1 MPAAYGRFAGIHYT
15 DGTYVQRNREK
26 QALGVFFLLIVLST
40 PGPLQARLAGGIMER
55 AILHRRRKV
64 GQMEGY
70 TSIVYAGTLPVQAD
84 GKTLDSQN
92 GSDAQLEDGVG
103 SADAA
108 EKADEGIS
116 GLELARFSASP
127 DTPASPASSDAAT
140 SASSSGGSAASSSAE
155 ENASVNGA
163 SSSTRLQQRLEYI
176 KPSKGALGQT
186 KSSDSLAGQT
196 HNDEAS
202 GLTSDVG
209 SVAAPVPETGERD
222 DGESDRTSDNAT
234 LLKAATVRG
243 GMDVAK
249 CQPVSPEEVQA
260 NYEEKGA
267 TVLVLDTADPSEYSD
282 GVILKRGSKRIG
294 VFYVDVP
301 LSEKA
306 AEARVKYFRDCKVD
320 LVVCISSV
328 RTYVRNLQGADIVI
342 TLQDEEVSTMGGN
355 SNGSFFE
362 RASPWIASRAIL
374 VSPSNVVSAKG
385 YRKPVT
391 GRLPVTALSFR

>member
-1 MPAAYGRFAGIHYT
+1 MSN
-15 DGTYVQRNREK
+15 GTREK
-26 QALGVFFLLIVLST
+26 QALGVFLLLIVLST
-40 PGPLQARLAGGIMER
+40 FGIAWYMDAGHSWNVAASSIDE
-55 AILHRRRKV
+55 KV

-84 GKTLDSQN
+84 AKTLDSQN

-108 EKADEGIS
+108 EKADEGAS
-116 GLELARFSASP
+116 GSGSTSASP
-127 DTPASPASSDAAT
+127 TSSDAAA
-140 SASSSGGSAASSSAE
+140 SASSSGGSVASSSAD
-155 ENASVNGA
+155 ENASVSGG
-163 SSSTRLQQRLEYI
+163 SSSTGSSN
-176 KPSKGALGQT
+176 PSSKSSSSKAASGQT
-186 KSSDSLAGQT
+186 KSSDSIAVQT

-209 SVAAPVPETGERD
+209 SVAAPVPDTSEQD
-222 DGESDRTSDNAT
+222 DSESDRTSDNAT
-234 LLKAATVRG
+234 VLKAATVRG

-249 CQPVSPEEVQA
+249 SQPVAPEQVQA

-267 TVLVLDTADPSEYSD
+267 TVLVLDTADPSQYSD

-294 VFYVDVP
+294 VFSVDVP

-355 SNGSFFE
+355 SNGSFFVN
-362 RASPWIASRAIL
+362 APHVDSVGAIL
-374 VSPSNVVSAKG
+374 VSPSNVVSAK
-385 YRKPVT
+385 VIES
-391 GRLPVTALSFR
+391 L

>member
-1 MPAAYGRFAGIHYT
+1 MSN
-15 DGTYVQRNREK
+15 GTREK
-26 QALGVFFLLIVLST
+26 QALGVFLLLIVLST
-40 PGPLQARLAGGIMER
+40 FGIAWYMVAGHSWNVAASSIDE
-55 AILHRRRKV
+55 KV

-84 GKTLDSQN
+84 AKTLDSQN

-108 EKADEGIS
+108 EKADEGAS
-116 GLELARFSASP
+116 GSGSTSASP
-127 DTPASPASSDAAT
+127 TSSDAAA
-140 SASSSGGSAASSSAE
+140 SASSSGGSVASSSAD
-155 ENASVNGA
+155 ENASVSGG
-163 SSSTRLQQRLEYI
+163 SSSTGSSN
-176 KPSKGALGQT
+176 PSSKSSSSKAASGQT
-186 KSSDSLAGQT
+186 ESSDSIAVQT

-209 SVAAPVPETGERD
+209 SVAAPVPDTSEQD
-222 DGESDRTSDNAT
+222 DSESDRTSDNAT
-234 LLKAATVRG
+234 VLKAATVRG

-249 CQPVSPEEVQA
+249 SQPVAPEQVQA

-267 TVLVLDTADPSEYSD
+267 TVLVLDTADPSQYSD

-294 VFYVDVP
+294 VFSVDVP

-355 SNGSFFE
+355 SNGSFFVN
-362 RASPWIASRAIL
+362 APHVDSVGAIL
-374 VSPSNVVSAKG
+374 VSPSNVVSAK
-385 YRKPVT
+385 VIES
-391 GRLPVTALSFR
+391 L

>member
-1 MPAAYGRFAGIHYT
+1 MSN
-15 DGTYVQRNREK
+15 GTREK
-26 QALGVFFLLIVLST
+26 QALGVFLLLIVLST
-40 PGPLQARLAGGIMER
+40 FGIAWYMVAGHSWNVAASSIDE
-55 AILHRRRKV
+55 KV

-84 GKTLDSQN
+84 AKTLDSQN

-108 EKADEGIS
+108 EKADEGAS
-116 GLELARFSASP
+116 GSGSASASP
-127 DTPASPASSDAAT
+127 TSSDAAA
-140 SASSSGGSAASSSAE
+140 SASSSGGSVASSSAD
-155 ENASVNGA
+155 ENASVSGG
-163 SSSTRLQQRLEYI
+163 SSSTGSSN
-176 KPSKGALGQT
+176 PSSKSSSSKAASGQT
-186 KSSDSLAGQT
+186 KSSDSIAVQT

-209 SVAAPVPETGERD
+209 SVAAPVPDTSEQD
-222 DGESDRTSDNAT
+222 DSESDRTSDNAT
-234 LLKAATVRG
+234 VLKAATVRG

-249 CQPVSPEEVQA
+249 SQPVAPEQVQA

-267 TVLVLDTADPSEYSD
+267 TVLVLDTADPSQYSD

-294 VFYVDVP
+294 VFSVDVP

-355 SNGSFFE
+355 SNGSFFVN
-362 RASPWIASRAIL
+362 APHVDSVGAIL
-374 VSPSNVVSAKG
+374 VSPSNVVSAK
-385 YRKPVT
+385 VIES
-391 GRLPVTALSFR
+391 L

>member
-1 MPAAYGRFAGIHYT
+1 MSN
-15 DGTYVQRNREK
+15 GTREK
-26 QALGVFFLLIVLST
+26 QALGVFLILIVLST
-40 PGPLQARLAGGIMER
+40 FGIAWYMVAGHSWNVAASSIDE
-55 AILHRRRKV
+55 KV

-84 GKTLDSQN
+84 AKTLDSQN
-92 GSDAQLEDGVG
+92 GSDAQLEEGAG
-103 SADAA
+103 SADTAG
-108 EKADEGIS
+108 KADEGVS
-116 GLELARFSASP
+116 GSGSAS
-127 DTPASPASSDAAT
+127 ASSTSSDAAA
-140 SASSSGGSAASSSAE
+140 SASSSGGSAAPSSADK
-155 ENASVNGA
+155 NASVNGA
-163 SSSTRLQQRLEYI
+163 SSSTGSSNGSNTSSS
-176 KPSKGALGQT
+176 SKGALGQT
-186 KSSDSLAGQT
+186 KSSDGLAGQT

-209 SVAAPVPETGERD
+209 SVAAPVPDTGERD

-234 LLKAATVRG
+234 VLKAATVRG

-249 CQPVSPEEVQA
+249 SQPVSPEEVQT

-355 SNGSFFE
+355 SNGSFFVN
-362 RASPWIASRAIL
+362 APHMDSVGAIL
-374 VSPSNVVSAKG
+374 VSPSNVVSAK
-385 YRKPVT
+385 VIES
-391 GRLPVTALSFR
+391 L

>member
-1 MPAAYGRFAGIHYT
+1 MSN
-15 DGTYVQRNREK
+15 GTREK
-26 QALGVFFLLIVLST
+26 QALGVFLLLIVLST
-40 PGPLQARLAGGIMER
+40 FGIAWYMVAGHSWNVAASSIDE
-55 AILHRRRKV
+55 KV

-84 GKTLDSQN
+84 AKTLDSQN

-108 EKADEGIS
+108 EKADEGAS
-116 GLELARFSASP
+116 GSGSTSASP
-127 DTPASPASSDAAT
+127 TSSDAAA
-140 SASSSGGSAASSSAE
+140 SASSSGGSVASSSAD
-155 ENASVNGA
+155 ENASVSGG
-163 SSSTRLQQRLEYI
+163 SSSTGSSN
-176 KPSKGALGQT
+176 PSSKSSSSKAASGQT
-186 KSSDSLAGQT
+186 KSSDSIAVQT

-209 SVAAPVPETGERD
+209 SVAAPVPDTSEQD
-222 DGESDRTSDNAT
+222 DSESDRTSDNAT
-234 LLKAATVRG
+234 VLKAATVRG

-249 CQPVSPEEVQA
+249 SQPVAPEQVQA

-267 TVLVLDTADPSEYSD
+267 TVLVLDTADPSQYSD

-294 VFYVDVP
+294 VFSVDVP

-355 SNGSFFE
+355 ANGSFFVN
-362 RASPWIASRAIL
+362 APHVDSVGAIL
-374 VSPSNVVSAKG
+374 VSPSNVVSAK
-385 YRKPVT
+385 VIES
-391 GRLPVTALSFR
+391 L

>member
-1 MPAAYGRFAGIHYT
+1 MSN
-15 DGTYVQRNREK
+15 GTREK
-26 QALGVFFLLIVLST
+26 QALGVFLLLIVLST
-40 PGPLQARLAGGIMER
+40 FGIAWYMVAGHSWNVAASSIDE
-55 AILHRRRKV
+55 KV

-84 GKTLDSQN
+84 AKTLDSQN

-108 EKADEGIS
+108 EKDDEGAS
-116 GLELARFSASP
+116 GSGSTSASP
-127 DTPASPASSDAAT
+127 TSSDAAA
-140 SASSSGGSAASSSAE
+140 SASSGGSAASSSAE

-163 SSSTRLQQRLEYI
+163 SSSTGSSNGSNTSSS
-176 KPSKGALGQT
+176 SKSASGQT
-186 KSSDSLAGQT
+186 KSFDSVAGLT
-196 HNDEAS
+196 HTDEAS

-209 SVAAPVPETGERD
+209 SVAAPVPDTSEQD
-222 DGESDRTSDNAT
+222 DSESDRTSDNAT
-234 LLKAATVRG
+234 VLKAATVRG

-249 CQPVSPEEVQA
+249 SQPVSPEEVRA

-355 SNGSFFE
+355 SNGSFFVN
-362 RASPWIASRAIL
+362 APHVDSVGAIL
-374 VSPSNVVSAKG
+374 VSPSNVVSAK
-385 YRKPVT
+385 VIES
-391 GRLPVTALSFR
+391 L

>member
-1 MPAAYGRFAGIHYT
+1 MSN
-15 DGTYVQRNREK
+15 GTREK
-26 QALGVFFLLIVLST
+26 QALGVFLLLIVLST
-40 PGPLQARLAGGIMER
+40 FGIAWYMVAGHSWNVAASSIDE
-55 AILHRRRKV
+55 KV

-70 TSIVYAGTLPVQAD
+70 TSIVYTGTLPVRAD
-84 GKTLDSQN
+84 AKTLDSQN

-108 EKADEGIS
+108 EKADEGAS
-116 GLELARFSASP
+116 GSGSTSASP
-127 DTPASPASSDAAT
+127 TSSDAAA
-140 SASSSGGSAASSSAE
+140 SASSSGGSVASSSAD
-155 ENASVNGA
+155 ENASVSGG
-163 SSSTRLQQRLEYI
+163 SSSTGSSN
-176 KPSKGALGQT
+176 PSSKSSSSKAASGQT
-186 KSSDSLAGQT
+186 KSSDSIAVQT

-209 SVAAPVPETGERD
+209 SVAAPVPDTSEQD
-222 DGESDRTSDNAT
+222 DSESDRTSDNAT
-234 LLKAATVRG
+234 VLKAATVRG

-249 CQPVSPEEVQA
+249 SQPVAPEQVQA

-267 TVLVLDTADPSEYSD
+267 TVLVLDTADPSQYSD

-294 VFYVDVP
+294 VFSVDVP

-355 SNGSFFE
+355 SNGSFFVN
-362 RASPWIASRAIL
+362 APHVDSVGAIL
-374 VSPSNVVSAKG
+374 VSPSNVVSAK
-385 YRKPVT
+385 VIES
-391 GRLPVTALSFR
+391 L

>member
-1 MPAAYGRFAGIHYT
+1 MSN
-15 DGTYVQRNREK
+15 GTREK
-26 QALGVFFLLIVLST
+26 QALGVFLLLIVLST
-40 PGPLQARLAGGIMER
+40 FGIAWYMVAGHSWNVAASSIDE
-55 AILHRRRKV
+55 KV

-84 GKTLDSQN
+84 AKTLDSQN

-108 EKADEGIS
+108 DKADEGAS
-116 GLELARFSASP
+116 GSGSTSASP
-127 DTPASPASSDAAT
+127 TSSDAAA
-140 SASSSGGSAASSSAE
+140 SASSSGGSVASSSAD
-155 ENASVNGA
+155 ENASVSGG
-163 SSSTRLQQRLEYI
+163 SSSTGSSN
-176 KPSKGALGQT
+176 PSSKSSSSKAASGQK
-186 KSSDSLAGQT
+186 KSSDSIAVQT

-209 SVAAPVPETGERD
+209 SVAAPVPDTSEQD
-222 DGESDRTSDNAT
+222 DSESDRTSDNAT
-234 LLKAATVRG
+234 VLKAATVRG

-249 CQPVSPEEVQA
+249 SQPVAPEQVQA

-267 TVLVLDTADPSEYSD
+267 TVLVLDTADPSQYSD

-294 VFYVDVP
+294 VFSVDVP

-355 SNGSFFE
+355 SNGSFFVN
-362 RASPWIASRAIL
+362 APHVDSVGAIL
-374 VSPSNVVSAKG
+374 VSPSNVVSAK
-385 YRKPVT
+385 VIES
-391 GRLPVTALSFR
+391 L

>member
-1 MPAAYGRFAGIHYT
+1 MSN
-15 DGTYVQRNREK
+15 GTREK
-26 QALGVFFLLIVLST
+26 QALGVFLLLIVLST
-40 PGPLQARLAGGIMER
+40 FGIAWYMVAGHSWNVAASSIDE
-55 AILHRRRKV
+55 KV

-84 GKTLDSQN
+84 AKTLDSQN

-108 EKADEGIS
+108 EKADEGAS
-116 GLELARFSASP
+116 GSGSTSASP
-127 DTPASPASSDAAT
+127 TSSDAAA
-140 SASSSGGSAASSSAE
+140 SASSSGGSVASSSAD
-155 ENASVNGA
+155 ENASVSGG
-163 SSSTRLQQRLEYI
+163 SSSTGSSN
-176 KPSKGALGQT
+176 PSSKSSSSKAASGQT
-186 KSSDSLAGQT
+186 KSSDSIAVQT
-196 HNDEAS
+196 HNNEAS

-209 SVAAPVPETGERD
+209 SVAAPVPDTSEQD
-222 DGESDRTSDNAT
+222 DSESDRTSDNAT
-234 LLKAATVRG
+234 VLKAATVRG

-249 CQPVSPEEVQA
+249 SQPVAPEQVQA

-267 TVLVLDTADPSEYSD
+267 TVLVLDTSDPSQYSD

-294 VFYVDVP
+294 VFSVDVP

-355 SNGSFFE
+355 SNGSFFVN
-362 RASPWIASRAIL
+362 APHVDSVGAIL
-374 VSPSNVVSAKG
+374 VSPSNVVSAK
-385 YRKPVT
+385 VIES
-391 GRLPVTALSFR
+391 L

>member
-1 MPAAYGRFAGIHYT
+1 MSN
-15 DGTYVQRNREK
+15 GTREK
-26 QALGVFFLLIVLST
+26 QALGVFLLLIVLST
-40 PGPLQARLAGGIMER
+40 FGIAWYMVAGHSWNVAASSIDE
-55 AILHRRRKV
+55 KV

-70 TSIVYAGTLPVQAD
+70 TSIVYTGTLPVQAD
-84 GKTLDSQN
+84 AKTLDSQN

-108 EKADEGIS
+108 EKADEGAS
-116 GLELARFSASP
+116 GSGSTSASP
-127 DTPASPASSDAAT
+127 TSSDAAA
-140 SASSSGGSAASSSAE
+140 SASSSGGSVASSSAD
-155 ENASVNGA
+155 ENASVSGG
-163 SSSTRLQQRLEYI
+163 SSSTGSSN
-176 KPSKGALGQT
+176 PSSKSSSSKAASGQT
-186 KSSDSLAGQT
+186 KSSDSIAVQT

-209 SVAAPVPETGERD
+209 SVAAPVPDTSEQD
-222 DGESDRTSDNAT
+222 DSESDRTSDNAT
-234 LLKAATVRG
+234 VLKAATVRG

-249 CQPVSPEEVQA
+249 SQPVAPEQVQA

-267 TVLVLDTADPSEYSD
+267 TVLVLDTADPSQYSD

-294 VFYVDVP
+294 VFSVDVP

-320 LVVCISSV
+320 LVVCLSSV

-355 SNGSFFE
+355 SNGSFFVN
-362 RASPWIASRAIL
+362 APHVDSVGAIL
-374 VSPSNVVSAKG
+374 VSPSNVVSAK
-385 YRKPVT
+385 VIES
-391 GRLPVTALSFR
+391 L

>member
-1 MPAAYGRFAGIHYT
+1 MSN
-15 DGTYVQRNREK
+15 GTREK
-26 QALGVFFLLIVLST
+26 QALGVFLILIVLST
-40 PGPLQARLAGGIMER
+40 FGIAWYMVAGHSWNVAASSIDE
-55 AILHRRRKV
+55 KV

-84 GKTLDSQN
+84 ARTLDSQN
-92 GSDAQLEDGVG
+92 GFDAQLEEGVG

-108 EKADEGIS
+108 EKADEGVS
-116 GLELARFSASP
+116 GSGSGSACP
-127 DTPASPASSDAAT
+127 DTAASSTSSDTAA
-140 SASSSGGSAASSSAE
+140 SASSSGGSAASSSAD

-163 SSSTRLQQRLEYI
+163 SSSTGSSNGSNTSSS
-176 KPSKGALGQT
+176 SKGALGQT
-186 KSSDSLAGQT
+186 KSSDGLAGQT

-209 SVAAPVPETGERD
+209 SVAAPVPDTGERD

-234 LLKAATVRG
+234 VPKAATVRG

-249 CQPVSPEEVQA
+249 SQPVSPEEVQT

-355 SNGSFFE
+355 SNGSFFVN
-362 RASPWIASRAIL
+362 APHMDSVGAIL
-374 VSPSNVVSAKG
+374 VSPSNVVSAK
-385 YRKPVT
+385 VIES
-391 GRLPVTALSFR
+391 L

>member
-1 MPAAYGRFAGIHYT
+1 MSN
-15 DGTYVQRNREK
+15 GTREK
-26 QALGVFFLLIVLST
+26 QALGVFLLLIVLST
-40 PGPLQARLAGGIMER
+40 FGIAWYMVAGHSWNVAASSIDE
-55 AILHRRRKV
+55 KV

-70 TSIVYAGTLPVQAD
+70 ASIVYAGTLPVQAD
-84 GKTLDSQN
+84 AKTLDSQN

-108 EKADEGIS
+108 EKADEGAS
-116 GLELARFSASP
+116 GSGSTSASP
-127 DTPASPASSDAAT
+127 TSSDAAA
-140 SASSSGGSAASSSAE
+140 SASSSGGSVASSSAD
-155 ENASVNGA
+155 ENASVSGG
-163 SSSTRLQQRLEYI
+163 SSSTGSSN
-176 KPSKGALGQT
+176 PSSKSSSSKAASGQT
-186 KSSDSLAGQT
+186 KSSDSIAVQT

-209 SVAAPVPETGERD
+209 SVAAPVPDTSEQD
-222 DGESDRTSDNAT
+222 DSESDRTSDNAT
-234 LLKAATVRG
+234 VLKAATVRG

-249 CQPVSPEEVQA
+249 SQPVAPEQVQA

-267 TVLVLDTADPSEYSD
+267 TVLVLDTADPSQYSD

-294 VFYVDVP
+294 VFSVDVP

-355 SNGSFFE
+355 SNGSFFVN
-362 RASPWIASRAIL
+362 APHVDSVGAIL
-374 VSPSNVVSAKG
+374 VSPSNVVSAK
-385 YRKPVT
+385 VIES
-391 GRLPVTALSFR
+391 L

>member
-1 MPAAYGRFAGIHYT
+1 MSN
-15 DGTYVQRNREK
+15 GTREK
-26 QALGVFFLLIVLST
+26 QALGVFLILIVLST
-40 PGPLQARLAGGIMER
+40 FGIAWYMVAGHSWNVAASSIDE
-55 AILHRRRKV
+55 KV

-70 TSIVYAGTLPVQAD
+70 TSIVYTGTLPVQAD
-84 GKTLDSQN
+84 AKTLDSQN

-108 EKADEGIS
+108 EKADEGAS
-116 GLELARFSASP
+116 GFGSTSASP
-127 DTPASPASSDAAT
+127 TSSDAAA
-140 SASSSGGSAASSSAE
+140 SASSSGGSVASSSAD
-155 ENASVNGA
+155 ENASVSGG
-163 SSSTRLQQRLEYI
+163 SSSTGSSN
-176 KPSKGALGQT
+176 PSSKSSSSKAASGQT
-186 KSSDSLAGQT
+186 KSSDSIAVQT

-209 SVAAPVPETGERD
+209 SVAAPVPDTSEQD
-222 DGESDRTSDNAT
+222 DSESDRTSDNAT
-234 LLKAATVRG
+234 VLKAATVRG

-249 CQPVSPEEVQA
+249 SQPVAPEEVQD

-267 TVLVLDTADPSEYSD
+267 TVLVLDTADPSQYSD

-294 VFYVDVP
+294 VFSVDVP

-355 SNGSFFE
+355 SNGSFFVN
-362 RASPWIASRAIL
+362 APHVDSVGAIL
-374 VSPSNVVSAKG
+374 VSPSNVVSAK
-385 YRKPVT
+385 VIES
-391 GRLPVTALSFR
+391 L

>member
-1 MPAAYGRFAGIHYT
+1 MSN
-15 DGTYVQRNREK
+15 GTREK
-26 QALGVFFLLIVLST
+26 QALGVFLLLIVLST
-40 PGPLQARLAGGIMER
+40 FGIAWYMVAGHSWNVAASSIDE
-55 AILHRRRKV
+55 KV

-84 GKTLDSQN
+84 AKTLDSQN

-108 EKADEGIS
+108 EKADEGAS
-116 GLELARFSASP
+116 GSGSTSASP
-127 DTPASPASSDAAT
+127 TSSDAAA
-140 SASSSGGSAASSSAE
+140 SASSSGGSVASSSAD
-155 ENASVNGA
+155 ENASVSGG
-163 SSSTRLQQRLEYI
+163 SSSTGSSN
-176 KPSKGALGQT
+176 PSSKSSSSKAASGQT
-186 KSSDSLAGQT
+186 KSSDSIAVQT

-209 SVAAPVPETGERD
+209 SVAAPVPDTSEQD
-222 DGESDRTSDNAT
+222 DSESDRTSDNAT
-234 LLKAATVRG
+234 VLKAATVRG

-249 CQPVSPEEVQA
+249 SQPVAPEQVQA

-267 TVLVLDTADPSEYSD
+267 TVLVLDTADPSQYSD

-294 VFYVDVP
+294 VFSVDVP

-355 SNGSFFE
+355 SNGSFFVNPPHVD
-362 RASPWIASRAIL
+362 SVGAIL
-374 VSPSNVVSAKG
+374 VSPSNVVSAK
-385 YRKPVT
+385 VIES
-391 GRLPVTALSFR
+391 L

>member
-1 MPAAYGRFAGIHYT
+1 MSN
-15 DGTYVQRNREK
+15 GTREK
-26 QALGVFFLLIVLST
+26 QALGVFLLLIVLST
-40 PGPLQARLAGGIMER
+40 FGIAWYMVAGHSWNVAASSIDE
-55 AILHRRRKV
+55 KV

-84 GKTLDSQN
+84 AKTLDSQN

-108 EKADEGIS
+108 EKADEGAS
-116 GLELARFSASP
+116 GSGSTSASP
-127 DTPASPASSDAAT
+127 TSSDAAA
-140 SASSSGGSAASSSAE
+140 SASSSGGSVASSSAD
-155 ENASVNGA
+155 ENASVSGG
-163 SSSTRLQQRLEYI
+163 SSSTGSSN
-176 KPSKGALGQT
+176 PSSKSSSSKAASGQT
-186 KSSDSLAGQT
+186 KSSDSIAVQT

-209 SVAAPVPETGERD
+209 SVAAPVPDTSEQD
-222 DGESDRTSDNAT
+222 DSESDRTSDNAT
-234 LLKAATVRG
+234 VLKAATVRG

-249 CQPVSPEEVQA
+249 SQPVAPEQVQA
-260 NYEEKGA
+260 NYEEKDA
-267 TVLVLDTADPSEYSD
+267 TVLVLDTADPSQYSD

-294 VFYVDVP
+294 VFSVDVP

-355 SNGSFFE
+355 SNGSFFVN
-362 RASPWIASRAIL
+362 APHVDSVGAIL
-374 VSPSNVVSAKG
+374 VSPSNVVSAK
-385 YRKPVT
+385 VIES
-391 GRLPVTALSFR
+391 L

>member
-1 MPAAYGRFAGIHYT
+1 MSN
-15 DGTYVQRNREK
+15 GTREK
-26 QALGVFFLLIVLST
+26 QALGVFLLLIVLST
-40 PGPLQARLAGGIMER
+40 FGIAWYMVAGHSWNVAASSIDE
-55 AILHRRRKV
+55 KV

-84 GKTLDSQN
+84 AKTLDSQN

-103 SADAA
+103 SPDAA
-108 EKADEGIS
+108 EKADEGAS
-116 GLELARFSASP
+116 GSGSTSASP
-127 DTPASPASSDAAT
+127 TSSDAAA
-140 SASSSGGSAASSSAE
+140 SASSSGGSVASSSAD
-155 ENASVNGA
+155 ENASVSGG
-163 SSSTRLQQRLEYI
+163 SSSTGSSN
-176 KPSKGALGQT
+176 PSSKSSSSKAASGQT
-186 KSSDSLAGQT
+186 KSSDSIAVQT

-209 SVAAPVPETGERD
+209 SVAAPVPDTSEQD
-222 DGESDRTSDNAT
+222 DSESDRTSDNAT
-234 LLKAATVRG
+234 VLKAATVRG

-249 CQPVSPEEVQA
+249 SQPVAPEQVQA

-267 TVLVLDTADPSEYSD
+267 TVLVLDTADPSQYSD

-294 VFYVDVP
+294 VFSVDVP

-355 SNGSFFE
+355 SNGSFFVN
-362 RASPWIASRAIL
+362 APHVDSVGAIL
-374 VSPSNVVSAKG
+374 VSPSNVVSAK
-385 YRKPVT
+385 VIES
-391 GRLPVTALSFR
+391 L

>member
-1 MPAAYGRFAGIHYT
+1 MSN
-15 DGTYVQRNREK
+15 GTREK
-26 QALGVFFLLIVLST
+26 QALGVFLLLIVLST
-40 PGPLQARLAGGIMER
+40 FGIAWYMVAGHSWNVAASSIDE
-55 AILHRRRKV
+55 KV

-84 GKTLDSQN
+84 AKTLDSQN

-108 EKADEGIS
+108 EKADEGAS
-116 GLELARFSASP
+116 GSGSTSASP
-127 DTPASPASSDAAT
+127 TSSDAAA
-140 SASSSGGSAASSSAE
+140 SASSGGSAASSSAE

-163 SSSTRLQQRLEYI
+163 SSSTGSSNGSNTSSS
-176 KPSKGALGQT
+176 SKSASGQT
-186 KSSDSLAGQT
+186 KSFDSVAGLT
-196 HNDEAS
+196 HTDEAS

-209 SVAAPVPETGERD
+209 SVAAPVPDTSEQD
-222 DGESDRTSDNAT
+222 DSESDRTSDNAT
-234 LLKAATVRG
+234 VLKAATVRG

-249 CQPVSPEEVQA
+249 SQPVSPEEVRA

-355 SNGSFFE
+355 SNGSFFVN
-362 RASPWIASRAIL
+362 APHVDSVGAIL
-374 VSPSNVVSAKG
+374 VSPSNVVSAK
-385 YRKPVT
+385 VIES
-391 GRLPVTALSFR
+391 L

>member
-1 MPAAYGRFAGIHYT
+1 MSN
-15 DGTYVQRNREK
+15 GTREK
-26 QALGVFFLLIVLST
+26 QALGVFLLLIVLST
-40 PGPLQARLAGGIMER
+40 FGIAWYMVAGHSWNVAASSIDE
-55 AILHRRRKV
+55 KV

-84 GKTLDSQN
+84 AKTLDSQN

-108 EKADEGIS
+108 EKADEGAS
-116 GLELARFSASP
+116 GSGSTSASP
-127 DTPASPASSDAAT
+127 TSSD
-140 SASSSGGSAASSSAE
+140 GSVASSSAD
-155 ENASVNGA
+155 ENASVSGG
-163 SSSTRLQQRLEYI
+163 SSSTGSSN
-176 KPSKGALGQT
+176 PSSKSSSSKAASGQT
-186 KSSDSLAGQT
+186 KSSDSIAVQT

-209 SVAAPVPETGERD
+209 SVAAPVPDTSEQD
-222 DGESDRTSDNAT
+222 DSESDRTSDNAT
-234 LLKAATVRG
+234 VLKAATVRG

-249 CQPVSPEEVQA
+249 SQPVAPEQVQA

-267 TVLVLDTADPSEYSD
+267 TVLVLDTADPSQYSD

-294 VFYVDVP
+294 VFSVDVP

-355 SNGSFFE
+355 SNGSFFVN
-362 RASPWIASRAIL
+362 APHVDSVGAIL
-374 VSPSNVVSAKG
+374 VSPSNVVSAK
-385 YRKPVT
+385 VIES
-391 GRLPVTALSFR
+391 L

>member
-1 MPAAYGRFAGIHYT
+1 MSN
-15 DGTYVQRNREK
+15 GTREK
-26 QALGVFFLLIVLST
+26 QALGVFLLLIVLST
-40 PGPLQARLAGGIMER
+40 FGIAWYMVAGHSWNVAASSIDE
-55 AILHRRRKV
+55 KV

-84 GKTLDSQN
+84 AKTLDSQN

-108 EKADEGIS
+108 EKADEGAS
-116 GLELARFSASP
+116 GSGSTSASP
-127 DTPASPASSDAAT
+127 TSSDAAA
-140 SASSSGGSAASSSAE
+140 SASSSGGSVASSSAD
-155 ENASVNGA
+155 ENASVSGG
-163 SSSTRLQQRLEYI
+163 SSSTGSSN
-176 KPSKGALGQT
+176 PSSKSSSSKAASGQT
-186 KSSDSLAGQT
+186 KSSDSIAVQT

-209 SVAAPVPETGERD
+209 SVAAPVPDTSEQD
-222 DGESDRTSDNAT
+222 DSESDRTSDNAT
-234 LLKAATVRG
+234 VLKGATVRG

-249 CQPVSPEEVQA
+249 SQPVAPEQVQA

-267 TVLVLDTADPSEYSD
+267 TVLVLDTADPSQYSD

-294 VFYVDVP
+294 VFSVDVP

-355 SNGSFFE
+355 SNGSFFVN
-362 RASPWIASRAIL
+362 APHVDSVGAIL
-374 VSPSNVVSAKG
+374 VSPSNVVSAK
-385 YRKPVT
+385 VIES
-391 GRLPVTALSFR
+391 L

>member
-1 MPAAYGRFAGIHYT
+1 MSN
-15 DGTYVQRNREK
+15 GTREK
-26 QALGVFFLLIVLST
+26 QALGVFLLLIVLST
-40 PGPLQARLAGGIMER
+40 FGIAWYMVAGHSWNVAASSIDE
-55 AILHRRRKV
+55 KV

-70 TSIVYAGTLPVQAD
+70 ISIVYVGTLPVQAD
-84 GKTLDSQN
+84 AKTLDSQN

-108 EKADEGIS
+108 DKADEGAS
-116 GLELARFSASP
+116 GSGSTSASP
-127 DTPASPASSDAAT
+127 TSSDAAA
-140 SASSSGGSAASSSAE
+140 SASSSGGSVASSSAD
-155 ENASVNGA
+155 ENASVSGG
-163 SSSTRLQQRLEYI
+163 SSSTGSSN
-176 KPSKGALGQT
+176 PSSKSSSSKAASGQK
-186 KSSDSLAGQT
+186 KSSDSIAVQT

-209 SVAAPVPETGERD
+209 SVAAPVPDTSEQD
-222 DGESDRTSDNAT
+222 DSESDRTSDNAT
-234 LLKAATVRG
+234 VLKAATVRG

-249 CQPVSPEEVQA
+249 SQPVAPEQVQA

-267 TVLVLDTADPSEYSD
+267 TVLVLDTADPSQYSD

-294 VFYVDVP
+294 VFSVDVP

-355 SNGSFFE
+355 SNGSFFVN
-362 RASPWIASRAIL
+362 APHVDSVGAIL
-374 VSPSNVVSAKG
+374 VSPSNVVSAK
-385 YRKPVT
+385 VIES
-391 GRLPVTALSFR
+391 L

>member
-1 MPAAYGRFAGIHYT
+1 MSN
-15 DGTYVQRNREK
+15 GTREK
-26 QALGVFFLLIVLST
+26 QALGVFLLLIVLST
-40 PGPLQARLAGGIMER
+40 FGIAWYMVAGHSWNVAASSIDE
-55 AILHRRRKV
+55 KV

-70 TSIVYAGTLPVQAD
+70 TSIVYTGTLPVQAD
-84 GKTLDSQN
+84 AKTLDSQN

-108 EKADEGIS
+108 EKADEGAS
-116 GLELARFSASP
+116 GSGSTSASP
-127 DTPASPASSDAAT
+127 TSSDAAA
-140 SASSSGGSAASSSAE
+140 SASSSGGSVASSSAD
-155 ENASVNGA
+155 ENASVSGG
-163 SSSTRLQQRLEYI
+163 SSSTGSSN
-176 KPSKGALGQT
+176 PSSKSSSSKAASGQT
-186 KSSDSLAGQT
+186 KSSDSIAVQT

-209 SVAAPVPETGERD
+209 SVAAPVPDTSEQD
-222 DGESDRTSDNAT
+222 DSESDRTSDNAT
-234 LLKAATVRG
+234 VLKAATVRG

-249 CQPVSPEEVQA
+249 SQPVAPEQVQA

-267 TVLVLDTADPSEYSD
+267 TVLVLDTADPSQYSD

-294 VFYVDVP
+294 VFSVDVP

-342 TLQDEEVSTMGGN
+342 TLQDEEVSTMGGI
-355 SNGSFFE
+355 SNGSFFVN
-362 RASPWIASRAIL
+362 APHVDSVGAIL
-374 VSPSNVVSAKG
+374 VSPSNVVSAK
-385 YRKPVT
+385 VIES
-391 GRLPVTALSFR
+391 L

>member
-1 MPAAYGRFAGIHYT
+1 MSN
-15 DGTYVQRNREK
+15 GTREK
-26 QALGVFFLLIVLST
+26 QALGVFLLLIVLST
-40 PGPLQARLAGGIMER
+40 FGIAWYMVAGHSWNVAASSIDE
-55 AILHRRRKV
+55 KV

-84 GKTLDSQN
+84 AKTLDSQN
-92 GSDAQLEDGVG
+92 SPDAQLEEGAG
-103 SADAA
+103 SADTAG
-108 EKADEGIS
+108 KADEGAS
-116 GLELARFSASP
+116 GSGSASASP
-127 DTPASPASSDAAT
+127 TSSDAAA
-140 SASSSGGSAASSSAE
+140 SASSSGGSVASSSAN
-155 ENASVNGA
+155 ENASVSGG
-163 SSSTRLQQRLEYI
+163 SSSTGSSN
-176 KPSKGALGQT
+176 PSSKSSSSKAASGQT
-186 KSSDSLAGQT
+186 KSSDSIDVQT

-209 SVAAPVPETGERD
+209 SVAAPVPDTSEQD
-222 DGESDRTSDNAT
+222 DSESDRTSDNAT
-234 LLKAATVRG
+234 VLKAATVRG

-249 CQPVSPEEVQA
+249 SQSVAPEQVQA

-294 VFYVDVP
+294 VFSVDVP

-355 SNGSFFE
+355 SNGSFFVN
-362 RASPWIASRAIL
+362 APHVDSVGAIL
-374 VSPSNVVSAKG
+374 VSPSNVVSAK
-385 YRKPVT
+385 VIES
-391 GRLPVTALSFR
+391 L

>member
-1 MPAAYGRFAGIHYT
+1 MSN
-15 DGTYVQRNREK
+15 GTREK
-26 QALGVFFLLIVLST
+26 QALGVFLLLIVLST
-40 PGPLQARLAGGIMER
+40 FGIAWYMVAGHSWNVAASSIDE
-55 AILHRRRKV
+55 KV

-84 GKTLDSQN
+84 AKTLDSQN

-108 EKADEGIS
+108 EKADEGAS
-116 GLELARFSASP
+116 GSGSTSASP
-127 DTPASPASSDAAT
+127 TSSDAAA
-140 SASSSGGSAASSSAE
+140 SASSSGGSVASSSAD
-155 ENASVNGA
+155 ENASVSGG
-163 SSSTRLQQRLEYI
+163 SSSTGSSN
-176 KPSKGALGQT
+176 PSSKSSSSKAASGQT
-186 KSSDSLAGQT
+186 KSSDSIAVQT

-209 SVAAPVPETGERD
+209 SVAAPAPDTSEQD
-222 DGESDRTSDNAT
+222 DSESDRTSDNAT
-234 LLKAATVRG
+234 VLKAATVRG

-249 CQPVSPEEVQA
+249 SQPVAPEQVQA

-267 TVLVLDTADPSEYSD
+267 TVLVLDTADPSQYSD

-294 VFYVDVP
+294 VFSVDVP

-355 SNGSFFE
+355 SNGSFFVN
-362 RASPWIASRAIL
+362 APHVDSVGAIL
-374 VSPSNVVSAKG
+374 VSPSNVVSAK
-385 YRKPVT
+385 VIES
-391 GRLPVTALSFR
+391 L

>member
-1 MPAAYGRFAGIHYT
+1 MSN
-15 DGTYVQRNREK
+15 GTREK
-26 QALGVFFLLIVLST
+26 QALGVFLLLIVLST
-40 PGPLQARLAGGIMER
+40 FGIAWYMVAGHSWNVAASSIDE
-55 AILHRRRKV
+55 KV

-84 GKTLDSQN
+84 AKTLDSQN

-108 EKADEGIS
+108 EKADEGAS
-116 GLELARFSASP
+116 GSGSTSASP
-127 DTPASPASSDAAT
+127 TSSDAAA
-140 SASSSGGSAASSSAE
+140 SASSSGGSVASSSAD
-155 ENASVNGA
+155 ENASVSGG
-163 SSSTRLQQRLEYI
+163 SSSTGSSN
-176 KPSKGALGQT
+176 PSSKSSSSKAASGQT
-186 KSSDSLAGQT
+186 KSSDSIAVQT
-196 HNDEAS
+196 HIDEAS

-209 SVAAPVPETGERD
+209 SVAAPVPDTSEQD
-222 DGESDRTSDNAT
+222 DSESDRTSDNAT
-234 LLKAATVRG
+234 VLKAATVRG

-249 CQPVSPEEVQA
+249 SQPVAPEQVQA

-267 TVLVLDTADPSEYSD
+267 TVLVLDTADPSQYSD

-294 VFYVDVP
+294 VFSVDVP

-355 SNGSFFE
+355 SNGSFFVN
-362 RASPWIASRAIL
+362 APHVDSVGAIL
-374 VSPSNVVSAKG
+374 VSPSNVVSAK
-385 YRKPVT
+385 VIES
-391 GRLPVTALSFR
+391 L

>member
-1 MPAAYGRFAGIHYT
+1 MSN
-15 DGTYVQRNREK
+15 GTREK
-26 QALGVFFLLIVLST
+26 QALGVFLLLIVLST
-40 PGPLQARLAGGIMER
+40 FGIAWYMVAGHSWNVAASSIDE
-55 AILHRRRKV
+55 KV

-84 GKTLDSQN
+84 AKTLDSQN

-108 EKADEGIS
+108 DKADEGAS
-116 GLELARFSASP
+116 GSGSTSASP
-127 DTPASPASSDAAT
+127 TSSDAAA
-140 SASSSGGSAASSSAE
+140 SASSSGGSVASSSAD
-155 ENASVNGA
+155 ENASVSGG
-163 SSSTRLQQRLEYI
+163 SSSTGSSN
-176 KPSKGALGQT
+176 PSSKSSSSKAASGQK
-186 KSSDSLAGQT
+186 KSSDSIAVQT

-209 SVAAPVPETGERD
+209 SVAAPVPDTSEQD
-222 DGESDRTSDNAT
+222 DSESDRTSDNAT
-234 LLKAATVRG
+234 VLKAATVRG

-249 CQPVSPEEVQA
+249 SQPVAPEQVQA

-267 TVLVLDTADPSEYSD
+267 TVLVLDTADPSQYSD

-294 VFYVDVP
+294 VFSVDVP

-320 LVVCISSV
+320 RVVCISSV

-355 SNGSFFE
+355 SNGSFFVN
-362 RASPWIASRAIL
+362 APHVDSVGAIL
-374 VSPSNVVSAKG
+374 VSPSNVVSAK
-385 YRKPVT
+385 VIES
-391 GRLPVTALSFR
+391 L

>member
-1 MPAAYGRFAGIHYT
+1 MSN
-15 DGTYVQRNREK
+15 GTREK
-26 QALGVFFLLIVLST
+26 QALGVFLLLIVLST
-40 PGPLQARLAGGIMER
+40 FGIAWYMVAGHSWNVAASSIDE
-55 AILHRRRKV
+55 KV

-70 TSIVYAGTLPVQAD
+70 TSIVYTGTLPVQAD
-84 GKTLDSQN
+84 AKTLDSQN

-108 EKADEGIS
+108 EKADEGAS
-116 GLELARFSASP
+116 GSGSTSASP
-127 DTPASPASSDAAT
+127 TSSDAAA
-140 SASSSGGSAASSSAE
+140 SASSSGGSVASSSAD
-155 ENASVNGA
+155 ENASVSGG
-163 SSSTRLQQRLEYI
+163 SSSTGSSN
-176 KPSKGALGQT
+176 PSSKSSSSKAASGQT
-186 KSSDSLAGQT
+186 KSSDSIAVQT

-209 SVAAPVPETGERD
+209 SVAAPVPDTSEQD
-222 DGESDRTSDNAT
+222 DSESDRTSDNAT
-234 LLKAATVRG
+234 VLKAATVRG

-249 CQPVSPEEVQA
+249 SQPVAPEQVQA

-267 TVLVLDTADPSEYSD
+267 TVLVLDTADPSQYSD

-294 VFYVDVP
+294 VFSVDVP

-355 SNGSFFE
+355 SNGSFFVN
-362 RASPWIASRAIL
+362 APHVDSVGAIL
-374 VSPSNVVSAKG
+374 VSPSNVVSAK
-385 YRKPVT
+385 VIES
-391 GRLPVTALSFR
+391 L

>member
-1 MPAAYGRFAGIHYT
+1 MSN
-15 DGTYVQRNREK
+15 GTREK
-26 QALGVFFLLIVLST
+26 QALGVFLILIVLST
-40 PGPLQARLAGGIMER
+40 FGIAWYMVAGHSWNVAASSIDE
-55 AILHRRRKV
+55 KV

-84 GKTLDSQN
+84 AKTLDSQN
-92 GSDAQLEDGVG
+92 GSDAQLEEGAG
-103 SADAA
+103 SADTAG
-108 EKADEGIS
+108 KADEGVS
-116 GLELARFSASP
+116 GSGSAS
-127 DTPASPASSDAAT
+127 ASSTSSDAAA
-140 SASSSGGSAASSSAE
+140 SASSSGG
-155 ENASVNGA
+155 NGA
-163 SSSTRLQQRLEYI
+163 SSSADENASVSGGSSSTGSSN
-176 KPSKGALGQT
+176 PSSKSSSSKAASGQT
-186 KSSDSLAGQT
+186 NSSDSIAVQT

-209 SVAAPVPETGERD
+209 SVAAPVPDTTEQD
-222 DGESDRTSDNAT
+222 DSESDRTSDNAT
-234 LLKAATVRG
+234 VLKAATVRG

-249 CQPVSPEEVQA
+249 SQPVAPEQVQA

-267 TVLVLDTADPSEYSD
+267 TVLVLDTADPSQYSD

-294 VFYVDVP
+294 VFSVDVP

-355 SNGSFFE
+355 SNGSFFVN
-362 RASPWIASRAIL
+362 APHVDSVGAIL
-374 VSPSNVVSAKG
+374 VSPSNVVSAK
-385 YRKPVT
+385 VIES
-391 GRLPVTALSFR
+391 L

>member
-1 MPAAYGRFAGIHYT
+1 MSN
-15 DGTYVQRNREK
+15 GTREK
-26 QALGVFFLLIVLST
+26 QALGVFLLLIVLST
-40 PGPLQARLAGGIMER
+40 FGIAWYMVAGHLWNVAASSIDE
-55 AILHRRRKV
+55 KV

-84 GKTLDSQN
+84 AKTLDSQN
-92 GSDAQLEDGVG
+92 GSDAQLEEEAG

-108 EKADEGIS
+108 EKADEGVS
-116 GLELARFSASP
+116 GSGSGSAFP
-127 DTPASPASSDAAT
+127 DTAA

-163 SSSTRLQQRLEYI
+163 SSSTGSSNGSNTSSS
-176 KPSKGALGQT
+176 SKGALGQT

-234 LLKAATVRG
+234 VLKAATVRG

-355 SNGSFFE
+355 SNGSFFVN
-362 RASPWIASRAIL
+362 APHMDSVGAIL
-374 VSPSNVVSAKG
+374 VSPSNVVSAK
-385 YRKPVT
+385 VIES
-391 GRLPVTALSFR
+391 L

>member
-1 MPAAYGRFAGIHYT
+1 MSN
-15 DGTYVQRNREK
+15 GTREK
-26 QALGVFFLLIVLST
+26 QALGVFLLLIVLST
-40 PGPLQARLAGGIMER
+40 FGIAWYMVAGHSWNVAASSIDE
-55 AILHRRRKV
+55 KV

-84 GKTLDSQN
+84 AKTLDSQN

-108 EKADEGIS
+108 EKADEGAS
-116 GLELARFSASP
+116 GSGSTSASP
-127 DTPASPASSDAAT
+127 TSSDAAA
-140 SASSSGGSAASSSAE
+140 SASSSGGSVASSSAD
-155 ENASVNGA
+155 ENASVSGG
-163 SSSTRLQQRLEYI
+163 SSSTGSSN
-176 KPSKGALGQT
+176 PSSKSSSSKAASGQT
-186 KSSDSLAGQT
+186 KSSDSIAVQR

-209 SVAAPVPETGERD
+209 SVAAPVPDTSEQD
-222 DGESDRTSDNAT
+222 DSESDRTSDNAT
-234 LLKAATVRG
+234 VLKAATVRG

-249 CQPVSPEEVQA
+249 SQPVAPEQVQA

-267 TVLVLDTADPSEYSD
+267 TVLVLDTADPSQYSD

-294 VFYVDVP
+294 VFSVDVP

-355 SNGSFFE
+355 SNGSFFVN
-362 RASPWIASRAIL
+362 APHVDSVGAIL
-374 VSPSNVVSAKG
+374 VSPSNVVSAK
-385 YRKPVT
+385 VIES
-391 GRLPVTALSFR
+391 L

>member
-1 MPAAYGRFAGIHYT
+1 MSN
-15 DGTYVQRNREK
+15 GTREK
-26 QALGVFFLLIVLST
+26 QALGVFLLLIVLST
-40 PGPLQARLAGGIMER
+40 FGIAWYMVAGHSWNVAASSIDE
-55 AILHRRRKV
+55 KV

-84 GKTLDSQN
+84 AKTLDSQN

-108 EKADEGIS
+108 EKADEGAS
-116 GLELARFSASP
+116 GSGSTSASP
-127 DTPASPASSDAAT
+127 TSSDAAA
-140 SASSSGGSAASSSAE
+140 SASSSGGSVASSSAD
-155 ENASVNGA
+155 ENASVSGG
-163 SSSTRLQQRLEYI
+163 SSSTGSSN
-176 KPSKGALGQT
+176 PSSKSSSSKAASGQT
-186 KSSDSLAGQT
+186 KSSDSIAVQT

-209 SVAAPVPETGERD
+209 SVAAPVPDTSEQD
-222 DGESDRTSDNAT
+222 DSESDRTSDNAT
-234 LLKAATVRG
+234 VLKAATVRG

-249 CQPVSPEEVQA
+249 SQPVAPEQVQA

-267 TVLVLDTADPSEYSD
+267 TVLVLDTADPSQYSD

-294 VFYVDVP
+294 VFSVDVP

-355 SNGSFFE
+355 SNGSFFVN
-362 RASPWIASRAIL
+362 APHMDSVGAIL
-374 VSPSNVVSAKG
+374 VSPSNVVSAK
-385 YRKPVT
+385 VIES
-391 GRLPVTALSFR
+391 L

>member
-1 MPAAYGRFAGIHYT
+1 MSN
-15 DGTYVQRNREK
+15 GTREK
-26 QALGVFFLLIVLST
+26 QALGVFLLLIVLST
-40 PGPLQARLAGGIMER
+40 FGIAWYMVAGHSWNVAASSIDE
-55 AILHRRRKV
+55 KV

-84 GKTLDSQN
+84 AKTLDSQN

-108 EKADEGIS
+108 EKADEGAS
-116 GLELARFSASP
+116 GSGSTSASS
-127 DTPASPASSDAAT
+127 TSSDAAA
-140 SASSSGGSAASSSAE
+140 SASSSGGSVASSSADE
-155 ENASVNGA
+155 SASVSGG
-163 SSSTRLQQRLEYI
+163 SSSTGSSN
-176 KPSKGALGQT
+176 PSSKSSSSKAASGQT
-186 KSSDSLAGQT
+186 KSSDSIAVQT

-209 SVAAPVPETGERD
+209 SVAAPVPDTSEQD
-222 DGESDRTSDNAT
+222 DSESDRTSDNAT
-234 LLKAATVRG
+234 VLKAATVRG

-249 CQPVSPEEVQA
+249 SQPVAPEQVQA

-267 TVLVLDTADPSEYSD
+267 TVLVLDTADPSQYSD

-294 VFYVDVP
+294 VFSVDVP

-355 SNGSFFE
+355 SNGSFFVN
-362 RASPWIASRAIL
+362 APHVDSVGAIL
-374 VSPSNVVSAKG
+374 VSPSNVVSAK
-385 YRKPVT
+385 VIES
-391 GRLPVTALSFR
+391 L

>member
-1 MPAAYGRFAGIHYT
+1 MSN
-15 DGTYVQRNREK
+15 GTREK
-26 QALGVFFLLIVLST
+26 QALGVFLLLIVLST
-40 PGPLQARLAGGIMER
+40 FGIAWYMVAGHSWNVAASSIDE
-55 AILHRRRKV
+55 KV

-84 GKTLDSQN
+84 AKTLDSQN

-108 EKADEGIS
+108 EKADEGAS
-116 GLELARFSASP
+116 GSGSTSASP
-127 DTPASPASSDAAT
+127 TSSDAAA
-140 SASSSGGSAASSSAE
+140 SASSSGGSVASSSAD
-155 ENASVNGA
+155 ENASVSGG
-163 SSSTRLQQRLEYI
+163 SSSTGSSN
-176 KPSKGALGQT
+176 PSSKSSSSKAASGQT
-186 KSSDSLAGQT
+186 KSSDSIAVQT
-196 HNDEAS
+196 HNNEAS

-209 SVAAPVPETGERD
+209 SVAAPVPDISEQD
-222 DGESDRTSDNAT
+222 DSESDRTSDNAT
-234 LLKAATVRG
+234 VLKAATVRG

-249 CQPVSPEEVQA
+249 SQPVAPEQVQA

-267 TVLVLDTADPSEYSD
+267 TVLVLDTADPSQYSD

-294 VFYVDVP
+294 VFSVDVP

-355 SNGSFFE
+355 SNGSFFVN
-362 RASPWIASRAIL
+362 APHVDSVGAIL
-374 VSPSNVVSAKG
+374 VSPSNVVSAK
-385 YRKPVT
+385 VIES
-391 GRLPVTALSFR
+391 L